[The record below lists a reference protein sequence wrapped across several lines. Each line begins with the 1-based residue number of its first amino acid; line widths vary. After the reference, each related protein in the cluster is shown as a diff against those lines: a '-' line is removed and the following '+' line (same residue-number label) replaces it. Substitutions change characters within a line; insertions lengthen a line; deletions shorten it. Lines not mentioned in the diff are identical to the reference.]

1 MKQEKPYKILKME
14 KPAGNDGIKAEMIKF
29 GGDTAIG
36 QPTNLCN
43 NIWTTDRIPTT
54 WKGGIIIQLPKKGD
68 LRECTNWRGIT
79 LSSIPRKIM
88 AKMMLNRMRLAMDE
102 RLRQEQAGFRPGRS
116 CCKQIFPPRQ
126 IIEETVKQETPM
138 LINFVDFKKAFDSVH
153 GESLWKIMK
162 SYEIPQRIIYIIQDF
177 YDGSRCAV
185 RHGGEKG
192 ERFQIIKGVRQ
203 GCALSPLI
211 FALVV
216 DWVMTRVMS
225 GKDTGIRW
233 VNGDRLGDLDFAD
246 DIALLE
252 NSWKGMKDPTDR
264 TQKEAAKFGLNIHPE
279 KTKIM
284 KVGRWDEAEDEKIM
298 IDGRLVESVD
308 AFCYLGSVMAVD
320 SSCDREI
327 KVRIGRAN
335 ATFGRFDKIWKKNG
349 LKI

>member
-1 MKQEKPYKILKME
+1 
-14 KPAGNDGIKAEMIKF
+14 
-29 GGDTAIG
+29 
-36 QPTNLCN
+36 
-43 NIWTTDRIPTT
+43 
-54 WKGGIIIQLPKKGD
+54 
-68 LRECTNWRGIT
+68 
-79 LSSIPRKIM
+79 
-88 AKMMLNRMRLAMDE
+88 
-102 RLRQEQAGFRPGRS
+102 
-116 CCKQIFPPRQ
+116 
-126 IIEETVKQETPM
+126 M
-138 LINFVDFKKAFDSVH
+138 LINFVDFKKAFDSIH
-153 GESLWKIMK
+153 RESLWKIMK
-162 SYEIPQRIIYIIQDF
+162 SYGIPQRIIDIIQNF
-177 YDGSRCAV
+177 CNGSKCAV
-185 RHGGEKG
+185 KHGGEVRKW
-192 ERFQIIKGVRQ
+192 FQIITGVWQ
-203 GCALSPLI
+203 GCVLSPLI
-211 FALVV
+211 FALVG

-225 GKDTGIRW
+225 GKDMGIRW

-252 NSWKGMKDPTDR
+252 NSWKGMKDLTDR
-264 TQKEAAKFGLNIHPE
+264 TQREETKFGLNINLK